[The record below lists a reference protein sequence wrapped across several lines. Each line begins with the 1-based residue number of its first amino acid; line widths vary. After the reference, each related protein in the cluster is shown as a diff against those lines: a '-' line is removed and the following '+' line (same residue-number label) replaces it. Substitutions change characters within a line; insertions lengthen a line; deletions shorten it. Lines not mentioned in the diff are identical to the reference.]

1 MKRTTLLI
9 LALTYAVMGVNA
21 DVTTN
26 LWNGSMGG
34 QWAATNAA
42 GEYTNWVGGV
52 LPAHTNVTFFQLADR
67 QSITVR
73 TTAYMGGMVVEPAVP
88 GPEEEVPE
96 SYLWWLRWYDG
107 GSGFTASTE
116 ALGYFPLCVKGGTLV
131 MGSDCRFWP
140 NDYGSVRKEGDG
152 TVRISSFY
160 PAGKPRRTLEIVEG
174 QVIPMMDDA
183 LAFTDVRVTGAGT
196 LTLSNY
202 TSQVALGSLQSETG
216 AAIPLKG
223 NELRLGATRS
233 DILSDAVSGTGRV
246 TAVAKNLYVTNIAEN
261 IAYGARAGR
270 LRLDSKTPA
279 AVPFAK
285 YDFEESLTHDSS
297 GHGRDLVAN
306 GTVERVYDAG
316 RGGYVARFTGTA
328 NSGGELVATV
338 TDTTELTGDS
348 DYTISLWARTFDTPV
363 ANGYPT
369 MVAIGSQCVDHSV
382 VQFRFVNNACNTLL
396 LGHWNQAGDWNNLPG
411 PSDPTQWHHYM
422 AMREGCRLTVW
433 MDGVKVLDERSIVL
447 EMTLP
452 ETVQIF
458 IGRLPERSR
467 FFCGDIDDVRIYS
480 RALGPTGIEQLLA
493 GKEPI
498 SDGDLVGTAGE
509 PVAIPANTRLYTE
522 LNGEIQLAGTQTLV
536 RVDGNAVR
544 GGIVMNADGELAM
557 TGPGTYNAGV
567 RGESVFAKTGPNVLT
582 LGGSLTHTGGTEVR
596 EGTLVLQNTAVLPQP
611 FAVYD
616 FEEDNLGVDATCNG
630 YTLTTQSG
638 VSREYDAERD
648 GWVARF
654 PGTSAQRLET
664 TVKSPYLTGDT
675 DYTISVWVKPD
686 ADCGT
691 QGTFISLGADGD
703 FKQIVFRYNGISAG
717 TLCLSHWGDTLDFVN
732 VTSPPNPQGAWH
744 HYVAVRR
751 GSLFTVY
758 CDGVPTWMIDKAGT
772 LTIPL
777 SKKVCIGRQ
786 FSNPSGRPFKGLIDD
801 VRIYTEALDAADVAR
816 LYARRDLVALARG
829 AVPDASAE
837 APAPVLHYAFEDAS
851 NIGKDSVGTN
861 DLVECGNGTLTLID
875 SPLGGKALKF
885 DAYNLSYLCSESFP
899 EAIPSNGQPFTVSL
913 WIQTHQADEF
923 TKQGNNEHYPT
934 FISWGCPVDK
944 TINYMLSY
952 WYDQNDRT
960 WSMRCCIRKPNGS
973 LFDINSGSTLPGLHD
988 CDAPQRWHHFATT
1001 YHPET
1006 GVRNFVDGQYVDGF
1020 SSGGAFM
1027 NDSLRDTARFY
1038 LGAKTTATWALF
1050 RGALDEV
1057 KVFDQALSEQQIRA
1071 TMRADARGVHVLPP
1085 GGAVTVAQGA
1095 TLEVNGSDEEVGQL
1109 SGEGTL
1115 SLVSGRLALAGTNT
1129 FAGTLTGNGTLKLP
1143 EDAELTLGAN
1153 PTGFTGYFEM
1163 AGGALALP
1171 EGVTRVNATFRATA
1185 IDGAAQV
1192 AYPGDVEIPDGTE
1205 ITLTAA
1211 NKGPLIT
1218 ANGTV
1223 TLAGG
1228 GTITLSAPEA
1238 TGNWEIARGTS
1249 VTDVGLGDLA
1259 ERWSVENVSGTRDVK
1274 FEIAS
1279 GAFWCRVYGAGSL
1292 LFLR

>member
-1 MKRTTLLI
+1 M
-9 LALTYAVMGVNA
+9 
-21 DVTTN
+21 
-26 LWNGSMGG
+26 
-34 QWAATNAA
+34 
-42 GEYTNWVGGV
+42 
-52 LPAHTNVTFFQLADR
+52 
-67 QSITVR
+67 
-73 TTAYMGGMVVEPAVP
+73 
-88 GPEEEVPE
+88 
-96 SYLWWLRWYDG
+96 
-107 GSGFTASTE
+107 
-116 ALGYFPLCVKGGTLV
+116 
-131 MGSDCRFWP
+131 
-140 NDYGSVRKEGDG
+140 RKEGDG
-152 TVRISSFY
+152 TVRVSSFY
-160 PAGKPRRTLEIVEG
+160 PAGRPRRTLEVAEG
-174 QVIPMMDDA
+174 QVIPMTDSA

-202 TSQVALGSLQSETG
+202 TSQVAMGSLQSETG
-216 AAIPLKG
+216 AAIPLEG

-246 TAVAKNLYVTNIAEN
+246 TAVVKNLYVTNLAEN
-261 IAYGARAGR
+261 ITYAARAGR

-363 ANGYPT
+363 ANDYPT
-369 MVAIGSQCVDHSV
+369 MVAIGSQCVDHSI
-382 VQFRFVNNACNTLL
+382 VQFRFVNNTCNTLL
-396 LGHWNQAGDWNNLPG
+396 LGHWNQAGDKSNLPG

-458 IGRLPERSR
+458 IGRLPEWSR

-544 GGIVMNADGELAM
+544 GGIVMNAGGELAM

-567 RGESVFAKTGPNVLT
+567 RGESVFAKTGPDVLT
-582 LGGSLTHTGGTEVR
+582 LGGALTHTGGTEVR

-616 FEEDNLGVDATCNG
+616 FEEDDLGFDATCGGN
-630 YTLTTQSG
+630 TLTTQSG
-638 VSREYDAERD
+638 VTREYDAGRG

-654 PGTSAQRLET
+654 PGTSTQKLEAT
-664 TVKSPYLTGDT
+664 ITSPHFSDNT
-675 DYTISVWVKPD
+675 DYTLSVWVKPD

-744 HYVAVRR
+744 HYVAVRK

-758 CDGVPTWMIDKAGT
+758 CDGVQTWWTDVAQA
-772 LTIPL
+772 LAIPL

-786 FSNPSGRPFKGLIDD
+786 FSNSSGRPFKGLIDD

-837 APAPVLHYAFEDAS
+837 APAPVLHYAIEDAS
-851 NIGKDSVGTN
+851 NIGRTPSART
-861 DLVECGNGTLTLID
+861 TLSNVATAR
-875 SPLGGKALKF
+875 SRSSTR
-885 DAYNLSYLCSESFP
+885 LSAVRRSS
-899 EAIPSNGQPFTVSL
+899 
-913 WIQTHQADEF
+913 
-923 TKQGNNEHYPT
+923 
-934 FISWGCPVDK
+934 
-944 TINYMLSY
+944 
-952 WYDQNDRT
+952 
-960 WSMRCCIRKPNGS
+960 SMRTISPICAAK
-973 LFDINSGSTLPGLHD
+973 
-988 CDAPQRWHHFATT
+988 A
-1001 YHPET
+1001 
-1006 GVRNFVDGQYVDGF
+1006 
-1020 SSGGAFM
+1020 SGGDPVKRPAR
-1027 NDSLRDTARFY
+1027 LRCRSGY
-1038 LGAKTTATWALF
+1038 
-1050 RGALDEV
+1050 R
-1057 KVFDQALSEQQIRA
+1057 
-1071 TMRADARGVHVLPP
+1071 PP
-1085 GGAVTVAQGA
+1085 GGRRTP
-1095 TLEVNGSDEEVGQL
+1095 S
-1109 SGEGTL
+1109 
-1115 SLVSGRLALAGTNT
+1115 
-1129 FAGTLTGNGTLKLP
+1129 
-1143 EDAELTLGAN
+1143 
-1153 PTGFTGYFEM
+1153 
-1163 AGGALALP
+1163 
-1171 EGVTRVNATFRATA
+1171 RATA
-1185 IDGAAQV
+1185 RTTPLSSAGAV
-1192 AYPGDVEIPDGTE
+1192 PPMRR
-1205 ITLTAA
+1205 
-1211 NKGPLIT
+1211 
-1218 ANGTV
+1218 
-1223 TLAGG
+1223 
-1228 GTITLSAPEA
+1228 SATCSA
-1238 TGNWEIARGTS
+1238 TGST
-1249 VTDVGLGDLA
+1249 
-1259 ERWSVENVSGTRDVK
+1259 
-1274 FEIAS
+1274 
-1279 GAFWCRVYGAGSL
+1279 
-1292 LFLR
+1292 